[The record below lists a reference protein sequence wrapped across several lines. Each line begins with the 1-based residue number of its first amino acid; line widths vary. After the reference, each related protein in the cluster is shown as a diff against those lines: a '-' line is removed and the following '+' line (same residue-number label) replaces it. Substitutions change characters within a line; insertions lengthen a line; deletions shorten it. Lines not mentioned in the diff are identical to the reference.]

1 MKNLLKIIKKV
12 LKWLLILIVILNILI
27 LISGKTYLYKG
38 FANTYL
44 QGRVSAGIDEYKIFD
59 NRTVKA
65 GVARQWAIAKDYN
78 NSKIPSQYLSDMAKM
93 RTIAYLVIK
102 DDSIR
107 HEEYW
112 DGYSDTSHTSSFSMA
127 KTFVS
132 RKSTL

>member
-1 MKNLLKIIKKV
+1 MRFLKSFF
-12 LKWLLILIVILNILI
+12 KWLLILLVVLNILI
-27 LISGKTYLYKG
+27 LAFGKTYLYKG
-38 FANTYL
+38 VANTYL
-44 QGRVSAGIDEYKIFD
+44 KGRTGVDINDYPIFD

-65 GVARQWAIAKDYN
+65 GESKEWPLGKDYN
-78 NSKIPSQYLSDMAKM
+78 KSKIPSACLKDLQKFKS
-93 RTIAYLVIK
+93 IAYLVIK

-132 RKSTL
+132 IL